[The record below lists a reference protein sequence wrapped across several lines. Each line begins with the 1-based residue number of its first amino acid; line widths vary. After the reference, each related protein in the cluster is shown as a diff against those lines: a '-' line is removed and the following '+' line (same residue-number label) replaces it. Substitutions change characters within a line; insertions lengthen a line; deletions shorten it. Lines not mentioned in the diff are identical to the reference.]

1 MNTTLQY
8 KLHSG
13 KNSKAGYYMV
23 VGLRDLL
30 PDSYFRGRLEDEL
43 RRCAAIYDADYIADR
58 VDYYCQLREHVTLSA
73 NAEPIGRL
81 QRKGN
86 PSTYY
91 YDSREALQWFN
102 PALRWHY
109 LFGDVRDIPAEPTV
123 VKSRAI
129 GVDNTNSVILKLDR
143 CRHFVYIHD
152 HLQLEQKDDRAIFR
166 GHIGTRENRAL
177 FCRMY
182 ADNPR
187 IDAADTIP
195 GATEGHKHTN
205 QMKPML
211 SFYEH
216 LHYRYIMALEGNDV
230 ASNLKWIM
238 SSHSAAVMPKPTC
251 ETWFMEGRLQPNVHY
266 VEIRPDFADLDEKM
280 DFYSS
285 HLDELKTI
293 VANANSYVEQFRDSR
308 RERYIAL
315 LVMQKY
321 FKMTGQ

>member
-13 KNSKAGYYMV
+13 KNSKAAYYMQAA
-23 VGLRDLL
+23 LRDML
-30 PDSYFRGRLEDEL
+30 PDRLYAMRLNREL
-43 RRCAAIYDADYIADR
+43 ERCAAMYDRDYIADR
-58 VDYYCQLREHVTLSA
+58 VDYYCKLSKPVTLGSDS
-73 NAEPIGRL
+73 EPIGAL

-102 PALRWHY
+102 PELRWHY
-109 LFGDVRDIPAEPTV
+109 LFGDIRDIPAEPTV
-123 VKSRAI
+123 VKSRAL
-129 GVDNTNSVILKLDR
+129 GTDNSNSVLLKLDR
-143 CRHFVYIHD
+143 CRHFVYIND
-152 HLQLEQKDDRAIFR
+152 HLQPEEKEDRAIFR

-187 IDAADTIP
+187 VDAADTLP
-195 GATEGHKHTN
+195 GATEGHKHTS
-205 QMKPML
+205 QMKPMM

-216 LHYRYIMALEGNDV
+216 LRFRYIMALEGNDV

-238 SSHSAAVMPKPTC
+238 SSRSAAVMPKPTC
-251 ETWFMEGRLQPNVHY
+251 ETWFMEGRLVGGVHY
-266 VEIRPDFADLDEKM
+266 VEIRPDFSDLEEKM
-280 DFYSS
+280 DHYSN
-285 HLDELKTI
+285 HLDELCTI
-293 VANANSYVEQFRDSR
+293 VDNANRYVAQFRDPR

-321 FKMTGQ
+321 FKMTNQ